1 LVKIS
6 ISILFLFFSYLQYN
20 DPDSYIWI
28 SLYLLVAV
36 FVFLKGNCMRY
47 ISIVFFSA
55 CSMLFMQNIHLLLT
69 QNNLGHEP
77 FSELGGIFLILILSY
92 FKLKEEF

>member
-1 LVKIS
+1 
-6 ISILFLFFSYLQYN
+6 
-20 DPDSYIWI
+20 
-28 SLYLLVAV
+28 
-36 FVFLKGNCMRY
+36 MRY